1 MSVFQKSNVTASTIP
16 RIMNIA
22 TVIVTHDS
30 AAHVADTLA
39 ALREQLREGDQL
51 VVVDNASSD
60 GTPAAVRSAAP
71 DARLIEPD
79 GNLGFGGG
87 CNAGAEQTS
96 APLLL
101 FLNPDAVPAPGCIEA
116 LRAAAEERPDWGAW
130 QALVTMDDGST
141 INTSGGV
148 THYLGLGWAGRC
160 GEPVSSAPGAPTE
173 IAFPSGAALCI
184 RRDAWEHVGGFD
196 ERYFL
201 YVEDLDLGLRLWL
214 SGYGVGLVP
223 EARVEHAYE
232 FGKGQRKW
240 MLLERNRWWTVL
252 SDYPAALLL
261 PLLPALLA
269 TELAL
274 LVVAARGGW
283 LRAKLSAQ
291 AAVVRELPQ
300 ILARR
305 RQVQALRA
313 VSGAQLAERLST
325 SLDNPYLGDVARVP
339 AVVFLQRSYWMLV
352 RALLRLLSG
361 SGPTRP

>member
-1 MSVFQKSNVTASTIP
+1 VVTYENA
-16 RIMNIA
+16 RGVGA
-22 TVIVTHDS
+22 TLS
-30 AAHVADTLA
+30 ALTA
-39 ALREQLREGDQL
+39 QLRDDDEL
-51 VVVDNASSD
+51 VVVDNASRD
-60 GTPAAVRSAAP
+60 GTAAAVREAAP
-71 DARLIEPD
+71 QAVVLQQDQ
-79 GNLGFGGG
+79 NLGFAGG
-87 CNAGAEQTS
+87 CNTGATAS
-96 APLLL
+96 TAPLLL
-101 FLNPDAVPAPGCIEA
+101 FLNPDALPATGCVDA
-116 LRAAAEERPDWGAW
+116 LRGTAAAQPDWGAW

-160 GEPVSSAPGAPTE
+160 GEPVSSAPDAPTE

-214 SGYGVGLVP
+214 SGHGVGLIP
-223 EARVEHAYE
+223 DARVEHAYE
-232 FGKGQRKW
+232 FGKGERKW

-261 PLLPALLA
+261 PLLPALFA

-283 LRAKLSAQ
+283 LRAKLRAQ

-313 VSGAQLAERLST
+313 VSAAQLADRFST
-325 SLDNPYLGDVARVP
+325 SLDNPYLGDVAQIP
-339 AVVFLQRSYWMLV
+339 AVIYLQRSYWTVV

-361 SGPTRP
+361 SGPTGP